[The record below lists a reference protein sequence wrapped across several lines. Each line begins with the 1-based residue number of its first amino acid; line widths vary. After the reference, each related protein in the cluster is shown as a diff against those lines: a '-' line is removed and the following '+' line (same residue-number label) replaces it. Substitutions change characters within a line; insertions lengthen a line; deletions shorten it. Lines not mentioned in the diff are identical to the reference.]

1 LPEIDAI
8 DRDSRL
14 RGPNDLQVRSG
25 IGEAEDRAVL
35 PEAFLEALQHRQPDK
50 VAVELDGLVMV
61 RACSADPD
69 RTDRE
74 VLGPAADC
82 IGWSRHRTV

>member
-1 LPEIDAI
+1 MPS
-8 DRDSRL
+8 SR
-14 RGPNDLQVRSG
+14 S
-25 IGEAEDRAVL
+25 
-35 PEAFLEALQHRQPDK
+35 FLEALQHRQPDK
-50 VAVELDGLVMV
+50 VAVELDGLVIV

-82 IGWSRHRTV
+82 IGWSRHRTGLGDAERSL